1 MITYD
6 VITGR
11 IFDADEDLVQ
21 ELTSRINSLTQEPQE
36 PIDLRQRIKDK
47 IEAYKKSH
55 KRVEKE
61 FKQEEGL

>member
-6 VITGR
+6 AITGR

-21 ELTSRINSLTQEPQE
+21 ELTSRINSLAQE
-36 PIDLRQRIKDK
+36 PIDSRQRIKDK
-47 IEAYKKSH
+47 MIEAYKKSH

-61 FKQEEGL
+61 FKQEEEL